1 MDRTNLDRSKWNA
14 FPQPSAAYDYAGA
27 KLKKNWARLHCGD
40 REPFPDDAWIA
51 DITTRHPALKPK
63 GGNAAAILQ
72 DAWRAYHR
80 GDFQQAVELGG
91 SLGLLGAAPAS
102 KAANIYASYL
112 EPDPKR
118 QLAIFQDSAA
128 RCDAL
133 AKVAP
138 DYANAHYFA
147 AQALGRY
154 SQGISVVTA
163 LAQGI
168 GGKVLKSLKTA
179 VALEPAHADAHIGLG
194 VYHAEVISKVGSIVG
209 GLTYGASKEAAVS
222 HFETALKLNPGSA
235 IARIEYA
242 NGLVMLFG
250 KSKLDA
256 ATKLYREAARCEPAD
271 VMERLDVD
279 AALAEL
285 ED

>member
-1 MDRTNLDRSKWNA
+1 MGRMVWNA
-14 FPQPSAAYDYAGA
+14 FPHADAAYDFAGA
-27 KLKKNWARLHCGD
+27 KLKKNWTRLHRGD
-40 REPFPDDAWIA
+40 REPFPDEAWIA
-51 DITTRHPALKPK
+51 AIVASHAPLKPK
-63 GGNAAAILQ
+63 CGDAAGALQ

-80 GDFQQAVELGG
+80 GDFAAAVETAD
-91 SLGLLGAAPAS
+91 SLGLLGAAVAS
-102 KAANIYASYL
+102 KSANIYASYL

-118 QLAIFQDSAA
+118 QLSIFQDSAA
-128 RCDAL
+128 RCEAL

-154 SQGISVVTA
+154 SQGISVVAA
-163 LAQGI
+163 LTQGI
-168 GGKVLKSLKTA
+168 GGRVLGALKKA
-179 VALEPAHADAHIGLG
+179 VAIEPEHADAHIGLG
-194 VYHAEVISKVGSIVG
+194 VYHAEVISKVGSVVG
-209 GLTYGASKEAAVS
+209 GLTYGASKEAAVT
-222 HFETALKLNPGSA
+222 HFEKALKLNPDSA

-256 ATKLYREAARCEPAD
+256 ATKLYLEAAACAPAD
-271 VMERLDVD
+271 AMERLDVE
-279 AALAEL
+279 AAKAEL

>member
-1 MDRTNLDRSKWNA
+1 MDRTKWNA
-14 FPQPSAAYDYAGA
+14 FPHASSIYDYAGA
-27 KLKKNWARLHCGD
+27 NLKKNWDRLHRGD
-40 REPFPDDAWIA
+40 REPFPDDAWVA
-51 DITTRHPALKPK
+51 AMASRHSSLKPK
-63 GGNAAAILQ
+63 GADAASVLQ

-80 GDFQQAVELGG
+80 GDFQQAVHLGD
-91 SLGLLGAAPAS
+91 SAGLLGAAVAG

-112 EPDPKR
+112 EPDAKR
-118 QLAIFQDSAA
+118 RLAIFQDSAS
-128 RCDAL
+128 RCEAL
-133 AKVAP
+133 SKSAP

-154 SQGISVVTA
+154 SQGISVATA

-168 GGKVLKSLKTA
+168 GGRIFKALNAAIV
-179 VALEPAHADAHIGLG
+179 LEPAHADAHIGLG
-194 VYHAEVISKVGSIVG
+194 VYHAEVINKVGSLVG
-209 GLTYGASKEAAVS
+209 GLTYGASKEAAVAQ
-222 HFETALKLNPGSA
+222 FETALKLNPSSA

-256 ATKLYREAARCEPAD
+256 ATRLYREAAACDPAD
-271 VMERLDVD
+271 AMERLDVE
-279 AALAEL
+279 AAKAEL

>member
-1 MDRTNLDRSKWNA
+1 MDRTKWNA
-14 FPQPSAAYDYAGA
+14 FPHTSPAYDHAGA
-27 KLKKNWARLHCGD
+27 KLKKNWDRLHCGD
-40 REPFPDDAWIA
+40 REPFPDESWVAA
-51 DITTRHPALKPK
+51 MVSRHPALKPK
-63 GGNAAAILQ
+63 SAHAASILQ

-80 GDFQQAVELGG
+80 GEFAQAVELGD
-91 SLGLLGAAPAS
+91 SLGPLGAAVAG

-112 EPDPKR
+112 EPDAKR

-128 RCDAL
+128 RCEAL
-133 AKVAP
+133 SKAAP

-154 SQGISVVTA
+154 SQGLSIMTA

-168 GGKVLKSLKTA
+168 GGRILKALNAA

-194 VYHAEVISKVGSIVG
+194 VYHAEVINKVGSVVG
-209 GLTYGASKEAAVS
+209 GLTYGASKDAAVS
-222 HFETALKLNPGSA
+222 HFETALKLNPSSA

-242 NGLVMLFG
+242 NALVMLFG

-256 ATKLYREAARCEPAD
+256 ATKLYRQAAACDPAD
-271 VMERLDVD
+271 AMERLDVE
-279 AALAEL
+279 AAKAEL

>member
-1 MDRTNLDRSKWNA
+1 MDRTKWNA
-14 FPQPSAAYDYAGA
+14 FPHTSPAYDQAGA
-27 KLKKNWARLHCGD
+27 KLKKNWDRLHAGD
-40 REPFPDDAWIA
+40 REPFPDESWIA
-51 DITTRHPALKPK
+51 AMVSRHPALKPK
-63 GGNAAAILQ
+63 PAHAAGILQ

-80 GDFQQAVELGG
+80 GDFAQAVELGDSIG
-91 SLGLLGAAPAS
+91 PLGAAVAG

-112 EPDPKR
+112 EPDAKR

-128 RCDAL
+128 RCEAL
-133 AKVAP
+133 VKAAP

-154 SQGISVVTA
+154 SQGLSIVTA

-168 GGKVLKSLKTA
+168 GGRILKALNAA
-179 VALEPAHADAHIGLG
+179 VALEPTHADAHIGLG
-194 VYHAEVISKVGSIVG
+194 VYHAEVINKVGSVVG
-209 GLTYGASKEAAVS
+209 GLTYGASKDAAIS
-222 HFETALKLNPGSA
+222 HFETALKLNPSSA

-242 NGLVMLFG
+242 NALVMLFG

-256 ATKLYREAARCEPAD
+256 ATKLYRQAAGCDPAD
-271 VMERLDVD
+271 AMERLDVE
-279 AALAEL
+279 AAKAEL